1 MIERWPSHHVRVVFY
16 DWRHAEVLHHQQEQ
30 QRTCCKM
37 GPKFPPVFHAS
48 QGRFSSWTSPKLCI
62 LRRKQTWVS
71 IVNSWALILNCS
83 SFWLLLAQGLFLNT
97 TEPYYTRWTQ
107 PLGPGLCYV
116 CLLLR
121 CYIWHGPTVKPPTCF
136 SSLSAPLGPW
146 KQRETGRHG
155 KADAISLRSPEFSTL
170 LPKLDAKME
179 PLTVFRMKGDL
190 DCWRPS
196 WVFSLRIFPPF
207 WSYLQVCNQSEYI
220 ITNYTWFILFEVSL
234 IFHSKVLR
242 ASRWCA
248 RFGILV
254 RP

>member
-16 DWRHAEVLHHQQEQ
+16 DWRHAEILHHQQGQ

-62 LRRKQTWVS
+62 LRQKQTWVS

-121 CYIWHGPTVKPPTCF
+121 CYIWHGPTVKLPTCF

-146 KQRETGRHG
+146 KGGETGMERLMQSAWVRLNFQPSYQSWMRKWSHWQLATW
-155 KADAISLRSPEFSTL
+155 KATWTVEGHLEFSHWESFLRFHHIYKICDQFELIIANINKL
-170 LPKLDAKME
+170 LCKL
-179 PLTVFRMKGDL
+179 
-190 DCWRPS
+190 S
-196 WVFSLRIFPPF
+196 Q
-207 WSYLQVCNQSEYI
+207 LQS
-220 ITNYTWFILFEVSL
+220 IL
-234 IFHSKVLR
+234 
-242 ASRWCA
+242 
-248 RFGILV
+248 
-254 RP
+254 